1 MGRRAWRYPERA
13 PAGDPPAL
21 PAPISRSRVSASGP
35 AAVIILAAGE
45 GTRMKTRTPK
55 VLHVVCGR
63 TMLGHVLAAARELA
77 PQRLIVVT
85 GNARGQ
91 VAGQLAEHAPDASV
105 VVQERR
111 GGTGHAVRT
120 VIESVGMIA

>member
-1 MGRRAWRYPERA
+1 
-13 PAGDPPAL
+13 
-21 PAPISRSRVSASGP
+21 VSASGP

-55 VLHVVCGR
+55 VLHAICGR
-63 TMLGHVLAAARELA
+63 TMLGHVLATARELEPA
-77 PQRLIVVT
+77 RLIVVV
-85 GNARGQ
+85 GDARGQ
-91 VAGQLAEHAPDASV
+91 VAAQLAEHAPDAAI

-120 VIESVGMIA
+120 VIESLGLIHGTIVVTYADAPLD